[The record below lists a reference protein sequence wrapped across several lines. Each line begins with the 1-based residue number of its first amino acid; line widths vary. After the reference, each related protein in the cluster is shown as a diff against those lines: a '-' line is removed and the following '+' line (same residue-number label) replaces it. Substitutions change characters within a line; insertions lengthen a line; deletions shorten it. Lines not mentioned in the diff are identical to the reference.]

1 MRLWDKLVNKKNGLE
16 GMVVAI
22 DSELGTVDV
31 KCGEDVKTLTLAQLE
46 RYWYTSVA
54 IDKPGPKPKHPGGRP
69 RKPEKRG
76 PKPKP
81 KYNPYNRGAHR
92 SKYAVGTIARYYDT
106 HKPAKKPKRKELPV
120 NEILEYVK
128 DIAINQYGMKFEEVN
143 ERDFKFRTPYTGDS
157 NIDGF
162 SKQCTLMV
170 RLYKTQVNIYTKSE
184 WLTEE
189 QKHSSRMIYQK
200 YYYDK
205 MLRIPNFTDATKEFI
220 KGVIESVNVNYKE
233 IERPKTYNRVRGKKR
248 STAQKQK
255 MQAGKDKSEE

>member
-54 IDKPGPKPKHPGGRP
+54 TGKPGPKPKIKFGPKP
-69 RKPEKRG
+69 KRKKPG

-81 KYNPYNRGAHR
+81 KYRSSNKGAHR
-92 SKYAVGTIARYYDT
+92 SKYAVGTLARYYDVR
-106 HKPAKKPKRKELPV
+106 KPPKKPKRKELPV

-143 ERDFKFRTPYTGDS
+143 DRDFKFRTPYTGD
-157 NIDGF
+157 NNTDGF

-170 RLYKTQVNIYTKSE
+170 RLYKTQVNIYTKSV

-189 QKHSSRMIYQK
+189 QKRNPRMIYQK

-205 MLRIPNFTDATKEFI
+205 MMRIPNFTDKTKEFI
-220 KGVIESVNVNYKE
+220 AGLIESVNVNYTE

-248 STAQKQK
+248 STVHKQK
-255 MQAGKDKSEE
+255 MQEGKDKSEE